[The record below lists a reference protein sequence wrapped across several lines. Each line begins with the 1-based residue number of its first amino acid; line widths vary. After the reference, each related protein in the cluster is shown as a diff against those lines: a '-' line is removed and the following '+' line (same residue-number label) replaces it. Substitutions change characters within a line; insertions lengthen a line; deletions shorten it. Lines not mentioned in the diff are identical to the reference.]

1 MVMINA
7 EVEKILTAS
16 KRAIGVMLRNG
27 DEIRARAVISDAG
40 VVNTFGTL
48 VAPEI
53 RRSLG
58 LDAML
63 DQVRPAVSHNCLY
76 VGLDSSAQTLDLNPS
91 NCWIYPEYDHDE
103 NVRRFLA
110 DRLAP
115 LPVTY
120 ISFPSAK
127 DPDWNRRHPGKST
140 IEVLSYAPHEWFRQ
154 WEGSK
159 WRRRGSE
166 YEAHKAELSERLL
179 QQLYACVPAVKGK
192 VAYHE
197 LSTPLSTAHFSNHA
211 AGAIYGIEHT
221 PERFKLRWL
230 RPHTPIRNLFLTGQD
245 IVTGGV
251 VGALF
256 SGVVTASAILQRNL
270 LKDIVAN
277 AAG

>member
-1 MVMINA
+1 
-7 EVEKILTAS
+7 
-16 KRAIGVMLRNG
+16 
-27 DEIRARAVISDAG
+27 VISDAG

-48 VAPEI
+48 IDPEI

-58 LDAML
+58 LNAML

-76 VGLDSSAQTLDLNPS
+76 VGLDSSAQALDLNPS

-110 DRLAP
+110 DESAP
-115 LPVTY
+115 MPVIY

-140 IEVLSYAPHEWFRQ
+140 IEVLSYAPHEWFHR

-159 WRRRGSE
+159 WKKRGSE
-166 YEAHKAELSERLL
+166 YEDHKAELSEQLL
-179 QQLYACVPAVKGK
+179 QQLYSCVPAAKGK

-221 PERFKLRWL
+221 PARFRLRWL
-230 RPHTPIRNLFLTGQD
+230 RPHTPVHSLFLTGQD

-256 SGVVTASAILQRNL
+256 SGVVTASAILQKNL
-270 LKDIVAN
+270 LKDIVAK
-277 AAG
+277 ATA